1 MVGVPDRVA
10 MVAGA
15 TGLVGREILAVLLAD
30 HSYRSVHCVVRRP
43 VAMHQPKLVVHVESF
58 AKLPHLPQVDDVF
71 IALGTAIAKA
81 GSQAA
86 FRAVDLDAVV
96 ALAHAAWVSGAD
108 KLRVVSAMGA
118 DPESSMSYN
127 RVKGEM
133 EHAVDAIDFN
143 ALVIARP
150 SVLAG
155 DREKIGE
162 RARTGERLSL
172 SLMRVLKPLIPANY
186 RAISAQDVAT
196 ALVHAVKY
204 TKSGTHRLLSGE
216 MQGAVARAAHATHH

>member
-1 MVGVPDRVA
+1 

-30 HSYRSVHCVVRRP
+30 KSYKSVHCVVRRP
-43 VAMHQPKLVVHVESF
+43 VVLHHPKLVVHVESF
-58 AKLPHLPQVDDVF
+58 AKLPHLPRVDDVF
-71 IALGTAIAKA
+71 IALGTTIADA

-96 ALAHAAWVSGAD
+96 ALAHAAWVSGAE
-108 KLRVVSAMGA
+108 KLGVVSAMGA
-118 DPESSMSYN
+118 DPKSSVFYN

-133 EHAVDAIDFN
+133 EQAVDAIDYN
-143 ALVIARP
+143 TLVIARP
-150 SVLAG
+150 SLLAG

-162 RARTGERLSL
+162 HTRKGERLGL
-172 SLMRVLKPLIPANY
+172 GLMRVFKPLIPANY
-186 RAISAQDVAT
+186 RAIAAQDVAA
-196 ALVHAVKY
+196 ALVHAVQH

-216 MQGAVARAAHATHH
+216 MQGAAATHAAHATHASHH